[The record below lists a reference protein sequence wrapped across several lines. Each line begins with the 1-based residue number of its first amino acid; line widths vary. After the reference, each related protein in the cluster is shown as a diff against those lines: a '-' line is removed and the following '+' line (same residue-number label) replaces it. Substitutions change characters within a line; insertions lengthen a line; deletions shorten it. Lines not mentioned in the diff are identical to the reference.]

1 MRKSGMNLLG
11 IGKTVIKNSICLAAA
26 QPLII
31 QEAIDILRSEK
42 IGDINVQHTRR
53 TMK

>member
-11 IGKTVIKNSICLAAA
+11 RGKAVIKNSIYLGGA

-31 QEAIDILRSEK
+31 QEAIEILLSSEK
-42 IGDINVQHTRR
+42 E
-53 TMK
+53 